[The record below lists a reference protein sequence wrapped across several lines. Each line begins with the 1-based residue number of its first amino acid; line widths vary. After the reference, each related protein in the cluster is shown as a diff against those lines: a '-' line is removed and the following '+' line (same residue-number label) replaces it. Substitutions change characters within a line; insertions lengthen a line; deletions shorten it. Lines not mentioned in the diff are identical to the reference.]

1 MSAPELTPVF
11 PAHIKPVRDGVYR
24 VLNGVGGYAY
34 FHTSTGRWGWRY
46 ATVERAG
53 EYRSTRGSNQD
64 KRWQGLT
71 NDPKDAAS

>member
-24 VLNGVGGYAY
+24 VLNGAVGYAY

-46 ATVERAG
+46 ATVERADKD
-53 EYRSTRGSNQD
+53 RSSLGANQG
-64 KRWQGLT
+64 KKWQGLAS
-71 NDPKDAAS
+71 DPRGAK